1 MQTVDENAGVAVPSS
16 PWICV
21 PPGHRK
27 PLLPWTERLAAQE
40 HAASVRAAAG
50 QCAQHAASAGPA
62 IAAGPATAC
71 VRPLTRGPIQNSA
84 TADCTAR
91 DASNAA
97 GIQRISIP
105 TASHIAAMCVVCE
118 PLVLCTERC
127 HRLTRT
133 VSQSEKGFSIVQ
145 CPYLCNRT
153 SPHSGHGSHT
163 CGETH
168 DPNLDGHPSRVIAIV
183 HPPGNGGQVSCLQS
197 GVGMVAEHTTAV
209 CCHRRC
215 GLDAVDLCAG
225 CGVPRCDL
233 HIAQCSLCGRG
244 MFCHICVEPRRCP
257 FHV

>member
-1 MQTVDENAGVAVPSS
+1 MQTVNKNAGLTFPTA

-40 HAASVRAAAG
+40 HAAAMRDAAG
-50 QCAQHAASAGPA
+50 QARPGPASAPASSAAS
-62 IAAGPATAC
+62 T
-71 VRPLTRGPIQNSA
+71 
-84 TADCTAR
+84 
-91 DASNAA
+91 
-97 GIQRISIP
+97 QRVSIP
-105 TASHIAAMCVVCE
+105 TAPHIAAMCAVCE

-127 HRLTRT
+127 RRLTRV

-145 CPYLCNRT
+145 CPHLCNRT
-153 SPHSGHGSHT
+153 SPHSGRGSHT

-168 DPNLDGHPSRVIAIV
+168 DPNLDGHPSQVIAIV
-183 HPPGNGGQVSCLQS
+183 HLPGNGGQVSCLQS

-233 HIAQCSLCGRG
+233 HISRCSHCGRG
-244 MFCHICVEPRRCP
+244 MFCHICVEPQRCP